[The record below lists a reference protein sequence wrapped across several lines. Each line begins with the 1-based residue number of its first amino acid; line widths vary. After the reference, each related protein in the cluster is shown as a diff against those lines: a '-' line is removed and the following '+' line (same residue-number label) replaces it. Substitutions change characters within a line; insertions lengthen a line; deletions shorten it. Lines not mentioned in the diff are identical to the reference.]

1 MSATSDEDRPDQGCS
16 PRCGGS
22 QYVGHGA
29 AINGAS
35 AHRIVVNNFGLTYP
49 PSCPLTAPPG
59 GPSPLVRALALA
71 RNLAGRIDVLAGRVH
86 ATTATLLALVPTS
99 EGPPPPPSRPATP
112 GDPPPADPPP
122 ADPPPT
128 DPPPATHP
136 SADRRSAGH
145 PSADHRRADRP
156 SAGHPS
162 ADHWRST

>member
-1 MSATSDEDRPDQGCS
+1 MSATSDEDRHDQGCS

-99 EGPPPPPSRPATP
+99 ESPPPPPSDPPTP
-112 GDPPPADPPP
+112 GDPPPTDSPP
-122 ADPPPT
+122 AS
-128 DPPPATHP
+128 HP
-136 SADRRSAGH
+136 S
-145 PSADHRRADRP
+145 ADRP

-162 ADHWRST
+162 ADHRSADHRSADHWRST

>member
-1 MSATSDEDRPDQGCS
+1 MSATSDEDRHDQGCS

-35 AHRIVVNNFGLTYP
+35 AHRIVVNNFGLPYA

-71 RNLAGRIDVLAGRVH
+71 RDLAGRIDVLAGRVH

-99 EGPPPPPSRPATP
+99 ENPPPPPSHPPTP
-112 GDPPPADPPP
+112 G
-122 ADPPPT
+122 DPPPT
-128 DPPPATHP
+128 DPPPATQP
-136 SADRRSAGH
+136 SADRRNAER
-145 PSADHRRADRP
+145 RRADRP
-156 SAGHPS
+156 SAGHLRV
-162 ADHWRST
+162 DHWRST

>member
-1 MSATSDEDRPDQGCS
+1 MSATSDEDRHDRDCS

-59 GPSPLVRALALA
+59 GPSPLVRALTLA

-86 ATTATLLALVPTS
+86 ATTATLLALVPTGD
-99 EGPPPPPSRPATP
+99 GPPPPPSRPPIP
-112 GDPPPADPPP
+112 GDPPPGEHPSADHPS
-122 ADPPPT
+122 AD
-128 DPPPATHP
+128 HP
-136 SADRRSAGH
+136 SADRRSA
-145 PSADHRRADRP
+145 
-156 SAGHPS
+156 
-162 ADHWRST
+162 DHWRST

>member
-1 MSATSDEDRPDQGCS
+1 MSATSDEDRHDRDCS

-35 AHRIVVNNFGLTYP
+35 AHRIVVNNFGLPYP

-71 RNLAGRIDVLAGRVH
+71 RNLAGRIDVLAGRLH

-99 EGPPPPPSRPATP
+99 EGPPPPSHPPTP
-112 GDPPPADPPP
+112 GDPPCADPTSATRPS
-122 ADPPPT
+122 ADRGS
-128 DPPPATHP
+128 ATRR
-136 SADRRSAGH
+136 SADRRSA
-145 PSADHRRADRP
+145 
-156 SAGHPS
+156 
-162 ADHWRST
+162 DHWRNT